1 MKNYIFKRVSAVVLL
16 SAIVSSGCKQDSF
29 INLTPEYTLDAL
41 TNPSS
46 IEQVEQVLSGAY
58 ANLRNADYYGSGSG
72 TGGGAAL
79 MPDILG
85 DDLYESRQSL
95 ANSKFMSDWSFQKN
109 TDQIMRIYA
118 AMYKPI
124 STANIVLRDID
135 KFTTAANT
143 KKANRIKGQALALR
157 ALAHFDLFKYFAE
170 NYDRNSTTT
179 LAVYYNKT
187 FVVSSEEKPRRMN
200 NKEFYDNL
208 FADLAQAETLL
219 GDIDAEINPT
229 SALTRPKLSLAAVHL
244 LTARVNLYAAQY
256 PAAITAATKGIALAP
271 ALATSQAAFSGMY
284 NETSA
289 GEIIWN
295 VQFDPGQGG
304 PTNLVYFA
312 SQTNSY
318 YRVATEL
325 VNTTGTTGLI
335 RNNDLRY
342 AAYFTAQANAQN
354 PTSMALTKYKG
365 KAATSNAN
373 ANFIAMKTGE
383 LYLIRAEAYAKGSPA
398 QDALAMADLNTLRR
412 ARITGYVDE
421 VLTGSALITAIANER
436 RRELVGEGHRFFD
449 LKRTTRV
456 INRSTLTCGVST
468 ISPASNCN
476 LPSTAREW
484 TFPYPDD
491 VTQANPNID
500 QNPSWR

>member
-1 MKNYIFKRVSAVVLL
+1 MRNYIFKRVSAVVLL
-16 SAIVSSGCKQDSF
+16 STIAISGCKQDDY
-29 INLTPEYTLDAL
+29 INLTPEFTLDAL

-46 IEQVEQVLSGAY
+46 IDQVEQVLNGAY
-58 ANLRNADYYGSGSG
+58 ANLRAANYYGSASG

-95 ANSKFMSDWSFQKN
+95 ANSKFMSDWAYQKN
-109 TDQIMRIYA
+109 TEQIMLIYTQ
-118 AMYKPI
+118 MYKPI

-135 KFTTAANT
+135 KFTTTANV
-143 KKANRIKGQALALR
+143 KRANRIKGQALALR
-157 ALAHFDLFKYFAE
+157 ALAHFDLFRYFAD

-179 LAVYYNKT
+179 LAVYYSKK
-187 FVVSSEEKPRRMN
+187 FVVSSEEKPARMN

-219 GDIDAEINPT
+219 GDIDAVINPT

-244 LTARVNLYAAQY
+244 LTARVNLYAGLY
-256 PAAITAATKGIALAP
+256 PAAITAATKGLALAP
-271 ALATSQAAFSGMY
+271 PLATSQSAFSGMY
-284 NETSA
+284 NETNA

-312 SQTNSY
+312 SQANAY
-318 YRVATEL
+318 YRVATEV

-335 RNNDLRY
+335 RNNDVRY

-365 KAATSNAN
+365 KTTTSNAN

-383 LYLIRAEAYAKGSPA
+383 LYLIRAEAYAKSSPA
-398 QDALAMADLNTLRR
+398 QDALAMADLNTLRA
-412 ARITGYVDE
+412 ARITGYVNE
-421 VLTGSALITAIANER
+421 SLTGATLITAIANER

-456 INRSTLTCGVST
+456 ITRSPLTCGITT

-476 LPSTAREW
+476 LPTSAREW
-484 TFPYPDD
+484 SFPYPDD
-491 VTQANPNID
+491 VTKANTNIV
-500 QNPSWR
+500 QNPLWR

>member
-1 MKNYIFKRVSAVVLL
+1 MRNYIFKRVSAVVLL
-16 SAIVSSGCKQDSF
+16 STIAVSGCKQDSF
-29 INLTPEYTLDAL
+29 INLTPEFTLDAL

-58 ANLRNADYYGSGSG
+58 ANLRAANYYGSASG
-72 TGGGAAL
+72 TGGGASL

-95 ANSKFMSDWSFQKN
+95 ANSKFMSDWSYQKN
-109 TDQIMRIYA
+109 TDQIMSIYS

-157 ALAHFDLFKYFAE
+157 ALAHFDLFRYFAE

-179 LAVYYNKT
+179 LAVYYNKN
-187 FVVSSEEKPRRMN
+187 FVVSSAEKPARMN
-200 NKEFYDNL
+200 NKVFYDNL

-219 GDIDAEINPT
+219 GDIDAVINPT
-229 SALTRPKLSLAAVHL
+229 AALTRPKLSLAAVHL

-284 NETSA
+284 NETNA
-289 GEIIWN
+289 GEMIWN

-312 SQTNSY
+312 SQGTAY

-325 VNTTGTTGLI
+325 VNTTGSGLI
-335 RNNDLRY
+335 TNSDIRY
-342 AAYFTAQANAQN
+342 AAYFTAQVNAQN

-365 KAATSNAN
+365 KTTTSNAN

-383 LYLIRAEAYAKGSPA
+383 LYLIRAEAYAKGSPV

-412 ARITGYVDE
+412 ARITGYTDE
-421 VLTGSALITAIANER
+421 ALTGTALITAIANER

-456 INRSTLTCGVST
+456 INRSTLTCGVNT

-476 LPSTAREW
+476 LPSAAREW

-491 VTQANPNID
+491 ITQANPNAE
-500 QNPSWR
+500 QNPSWK